1 MTSSTKI
8 TGDYHLTLN
17 TCLLITLISG
27 GILLAYFLILIFLT
41 RFSSSKTYHALR
53 KKLKITGNGKIIAFF
68 HP

>member
-1 MTSSTKI
+1 MASSTKI

-27 GILLAYFLILIFLT
+27 GILLTYLLILIFLT
-41 RFSSSKTYHALR
+41 RFSSSKRYHALR
-53 KKLKITGNGKIIAFF
+53 EKLKIAPNGKIIAFF